1 MKKYFWDYAF
11 LLSIAGVIIGFDQW
25 TKILVRQN
33 LGPADRWSPW
43 PWLEPYARIVNWH
56 NTGAAF
62 GMLQDFG
69 KVFMVLAI
77 LVSLAILYYF
87 PRVERGD
94 WLLRLALSMQLGG
107 AVGNLIDRF
116 YQGYVTDFIS
126 VGTFAVFNVADASI
140 STGVAVLLL
149 GVWIKEREE
158 REKERVAIEERLLGE
173 WESGGEGEGTWRGD
187 AAEDGGLS
195 VGKRRPKSGRL
206 ERGGA
211 ATEEQSPGE
220 RSEDDGD
227 EVGARYIV
235 PLRDE
240 DEPDGEERD
249 EEERDE

>member
-1 MKKYFWDYAF
+1 MKKYIKDYAF
-11 LLSIAGVIIGFDQW
+11 LLSIAGVIIGLDQW

-43 PWLEPYARIVNWH
+43 PWLEPYVRIVNWH

-87 PRVERGD
+87 PRVERND
-94 WLLRLALSMQLGG
+94 WLVRLALSLQLGG

-140 STGVAVLLL
+140 SVGVAVLLL
-149 GVWIKEREE
+149 GVWLKEREE
-158 REKERVAIEERLLGE
+158 KER
-173 WESGGEGEGTWRGD
+173 
-187 AAEDGGLS
+187 AAENGLTLDEES
-195 VGKRRPKSGRL
+195 LK
-206 ERGGA
+206 
-211 ATEEQSPGE
+211 ATGDENQPGVELPGE
-220 RSEDDGD
+220 NEARSERSSVFQNGTAH
-227 EVGARYIV
+227 ERVKPGFGT
-235 PLRDE
+235 
-240 DEPDGEERD
+240 GEAQGE
-249 EEERDE
+249 